1 MWTFDGRDQGAC
13 DRGTGTPPP
22 RHFPLL
28 GSQLDNMSQRPPHC
42 VLEWGPGTEFSA
54 QRSVKA
60 EKWVSSDPAHLRAG
74 VSPLSHAK
82 TQRTRGRTRGPGRR

>member
-1 MWTFDGRDQGAC
+1 MAEI
-13 DRGTGTPPP
+13 RGHVTEALVPTL

-60 EKWVSSDPAHLRAG
+60 EKWVSSDPAHPRAG
-74 VSPLSHAK
+74 VSPLLSHAK
-82 TQRTRGRTRGPGRR
+82 MQRTRGRTGGPRRR